1 MVAQGSEVDG
11 TVTKWFSV
19 KKKGVERELEVSV
32 VVEFFRFLVYLW
44 FFIIVI
50 VGMSLTH
57 GITAKQMEAA
67 GKNETYGDVIE
78 KLFGSVN
85 VCAFFDFPPS
95 TYILPTMYAIL
106 LLLLYQYAI
115 VSVFRAWIALLE
127 DKIARYK
134 FILYCG
140 AFVYF
145 AISAAI
151 FSTIFAVQPNPKDVT
166 SILVHTLPFT
176 NLIIAICVLQSAVTW
191 FGRNVAWR
199 GLQHRWCTTRW
210 WHFCRYMCLALL
222 IFFSIF
228 KVSHH
233 IIAIANIVSSSQHTL
248 GQKTG
253 NGVLFDVHD
262 PDVKPYLE
270 VLDKLWLFAAL
281 VAPAM
286 QSGYFTFKNFHTH
299 LVIVTFRDNRRA
311 NTAAV
316 AEEDAMNEQELN
328 PLSNGV

>member
-32 VVEFFRFLVYLW
+32 VVEFFRFLFHLW
-44 FFIIVI
+44 FCVIVI
-50 VGMSLTH
+50 VGMTLTH
-57 GITAKQMEAA
+57 GITAKRMKTA

-127 DKIARYK
+127 NKIPKYK
-134 FILYCG
+134 FCLYCA

-151 FSTIFAVQPNPKDVT
+151 FSTIFAVQPDPENVT

-176 NLIIAICVLQSAVTW
+176 NLIIAICILQSAVTW

-199 GLQHRWCTTRW
+199 GLQHEWCTKRW
-210 WHFCRYMCLALL
+210 WHFCRYSALALM

-228 KVSHH
+228 KVLHH
-233 IIAIANIVSSSQHTL
+233 IVAITNIIASSQHIP
-248 GQKTG
+248 GHKTA
-253 NGVLFDVHD
+253 NGLLFDVHD
-262 PDVKPYLE
+262 PHIKPYLE
-270 VLDKLWLFAAL
+270 VLDKFWLFAAL

-286 QSGYFTFKNFHTH
+286 QSGYFTFKTFHTH
-299 LVIVTFRDNRRA
+299 LVIITVRDNRRA
-311 NTAAV
+311 NVAAV
-316 AEEDAMNEQELN
+316 SEEDFINEQELN

>member
-19 KKKGVERELEVSV
+19 KKNGREKELEVAV
-32 VVEFFRFLVYLW
+32 VVEFFRFLFYLW
-44 FFIIVI
+44 FFVIVI
-50 VGMSLTH
+50 VGMVLTH
-57 GITAKQMEAA
+57 GITAKRMEAA

-115 VSVFRAWIALLE
+115 LSVFRAWIALLE
-127 DKIARYK
+127 DKITRYK

-140 AFVYF
+140 AFAYF

-151 FSTIFAVQPNPKDVT
+151 FSTIFAVQPDPKDVT

-199 GLQHRWCTTRW
+199 GLQHRWCTKRW
-210 WHFCRYMCLALL
+210 WHFCRYTCLALL

-228 KVSHH
+228 KVLHH
-233 IIAIANIVSSSQHTL
+233 ITAIASIIAISQHTL
-248 GQKTG
+248 RHKPA
-253 NGVLFDVHD
+253 NGLLFDVHD
-262 PDVKPYLE
+262 PDIKPYLE

-328 PLSNGV
+328 PLSNGL

>member
-1 MVAQGSEVDG
+1 MAAQGSEVDG
-11 TVTKWFSV
+11 PVTKWFSV
-19 KKKGVERELEVSV
+19 KKKGVERELEVAV
-32 VVEFFRFLVYLW
+32 VVEFFRFLFYLW
-44 FFIIVI
+44 FFVIVI
-50 VGMSLTH
+50 VGMALTH
-57 GITAKQMEAA
+57 GITAKQMEVA

-127 DKIARYK
+127 KKIPKYK
-134 FILYCG
+134 FCFYC
-140 AFVYF
+140 ASFAYF

-151 FSTIFAVQPNPKDVT
+151 FSTIFAVQPDPENVI

-176 NLIIAICVLQSAVTW
+176 NLIFAICVLESAVTW

-199 GLQHRWCTTRW
+199 KLQHKWCSKRW
-210 WHFCRYMCLALL
+210 WLFCRYTCLALL

-228 KVSHH
+228 KVLHH
-233 IIAIANIVSSSQHTL
+233 IAAIGNIILSSQPVP
-248 GQKTG
+248 GQKS
-253 NGVLFDVHD
+253 VFLFDVHD
-262 PDVKPYLE
+262 PDIKPYLQA
-270 VLDKLWLFAAL
+270 LDKLWLLAAL
-281 VAPAM
+281 IVPAM

-299 LVIVTFRDNRRA
+299 LVIITVRDNRRA
-311 NTAAV
+311 HTDAV
-316 AEEDAMNEQELN
+316 FEEDAMTEHELS